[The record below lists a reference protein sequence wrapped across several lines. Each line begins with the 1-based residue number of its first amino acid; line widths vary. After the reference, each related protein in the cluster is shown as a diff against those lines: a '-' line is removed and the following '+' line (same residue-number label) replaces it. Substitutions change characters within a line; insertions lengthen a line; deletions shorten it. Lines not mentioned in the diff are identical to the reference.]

1 MVTGDVC
8 FDILFDIQPSVI
20 ERLHMS
26 IKNKIR
32 KKKNSGNEKSTK

>member
-1 MVTGDVC
+1 MATVDAC

-26 IKNKIR
+26 IENKIR
-32 KKKNSGNEKSTK
+32 KKKSSGNEKSTK